1 MLRENAQERK
11 EESPPPPPPPPPPS
25 NVPAVVVKKENV
37 VTSAADAAAAAAEE
51 QKQEPPPPPAGG
63 PIKNK
68 RQRPAPRFEPYP
80 KKRPPK
86 LEPPEPRRRPHGD
99 DDDNNHDDQE
109 DLIVQKRRRA
119 PKRPHHAD
127 GDVDDVPVKKK
138 RKILRAPKRRHAGE
152 DFDAPAKKKRKIL
165 RAPKRRHTGEDAAEE
180 PAKKKRK
187 ILRAPKRR
195 RAGDDD
201 DDAEEPA
208 KKRRRRTLRGSGP
221 VPPPGSRI
229 YCRKIVFTHMS
240 KKALKRAIT
249 VAYTDEKLPCAFTSV
264 ANVHRHVQKTF
275 PNVKYDF
282 VEQVLQDLESFTLH
296 RPNRKR
302 FPRLKTQATGV
313 YTDLQ
318 ADLVDMSKYKSSNDS
333 ITFLLT
339 VIDIYTRCLF
349 VKSLKSKHGAL
360 VAKALADIFKEMGTT
375 PNILFTD
382 DGKEFYNRDVKTL
395 LESHNIKHV
404 SPKNDT
410 KCGVVERVNRTL
422 KTRLAKY
429 MTHAYGHRYI
439 DVLQRVV
446 LGINNSYHRGIGRK
460 PVEVRLGDFP
470 IPFPDKSSYKI
481 KFRLGDHVRLAAKRG
496 VFDKGYDQG
505 WTAEVFVISATSPG
519 KPVTYKVVD
528 TNGEPVEGIFY
539 THELT
544 KCTYKANG
552 TYRVESIIARRTRNG
567 IRQCLVRW
575 EGYTAASDSWV
586 PESSLLQI

>member
-11 EESPPPPPPPPPPS
+11 EESPPPPPPPS

-51 QKQEPPPPPAGG
+51 QKQEPPSPPPPAGG

-68 RQRPAPRFEPYP
+68 RQRAAPRFEPYP

-99 DDDNNHDDQE
+99 DDNNQDDQE

-119 PKRPHHAD
+119 PKRPHYAD

-152 DFDAPAKKKRKIL
+152 DFDAPAKKRRKIL

-229 YCRKIVFTHMS
+229 YF
-240 KKALKRAIT
+240 
-249 VAYTDEKLPCAFTSV
+249 
-264 ANVHRHVQKTF
+264 
-275 PNVKYDF
+275 
-282 VEQVLQDLESFTLH
+282 
-296 RPNRKR
+296 
-302 FPRLKTQATGV
+302 
-313 YTDLQ
+313 
-318 ADLVDMSKYKSSNDS
+318 
-333 ITFLLT
+333 
-339 VIDIYTRCLF
+339 IDIYTRCLF

-544 KCTYKANG
+544 KCTYKENG